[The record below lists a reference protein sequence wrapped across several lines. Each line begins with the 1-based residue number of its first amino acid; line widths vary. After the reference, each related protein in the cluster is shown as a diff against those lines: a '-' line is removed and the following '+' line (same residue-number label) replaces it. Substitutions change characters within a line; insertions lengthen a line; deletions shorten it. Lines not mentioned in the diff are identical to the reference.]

1 MKRFLRRLRGAV
13 GNATVWGTAWF
24 GWTLALFTT
33 EELFGGL
40 ASPFPWL
47 FILKLAT
54 IIGVTGSL
62 TGGAFSAFLGFA
74 YRDRSLLEIK
84 VRRFALGGAI
94 IAGLFSPVVAVIA
107 GTLTGTGLASGNLIG
122 VGAMAA
128 LLGGVTA
135 GGTIKLAQRAA
146 RKLSEAAVDELE
158 TEQDEVLALLR
169 DQAV

>member
-1 MKRFLRRLRGAV
+1 MKSFLRRLRGAV

-24 GWTLALFTT
+24 AWTLALFTS

-47 FILKLAT
+47 FILKMAG
-54 IIGVTGSL
+54 IIGVTGFL

-74 YRDRSLLEIK
+74 YRDQPLLEIR

-94 IAGLFSPVVAVIA
+94 IAGLLSPVIA
-107 GTLTGTGLASGNLIG
+107 WVLTGTGIALGNLIG
-122 VGAMAA
+122 VGYLAA

-135 GGTIKLAQRAA
+135 GATIKLAQRAA
-146 RKLSEAAVDELE
+146 RKLAGAAIDELE
-158 TEQDEVLALLR
+158 TEQDEVLALLKE
-169 DQAV
+169 